1 LVLFIESFL
10 YVLST
15 NGASVIERIVPGMM
29 NIKTGDIV
37 AMQGNMYN
45 SSTATFQQYS
55 KTETQLITR
64 VPLSISVEQAATIP
78 VTITAVFVGI
88 YHSTGLGLTPPCTI
102 EGMGKYVGQ
111 SIFISGGSD
120 GIGKFGIHPNNL

>member
-10 YVLST
+10 YILST

-29 NIKTGDIV
+29 NVKKGDIV
-37 AMQGNMYN
+37 AMHGNMYN
-45 SSTATFQQYS
+45 SNTATFQQYS

-64 VPLSISVEQAATIP
+64 VPLSISIEQAATIP
-78 VTITAVFVGI
+78 VTITAAFVGL

-102 EGMGKYVGQ
+102 EGMGKYM
-111 SIFISGGSD
+111 
-120 GIGKFGIHPNNL
+120 